1 MIDIGGAEIDKGPL
15 GVAYFFNA
23 SQQIL
28 WAKA

>member
-1 MIDIGGAEIDKGPL
+1 MIDIGRTQIDKGPL
-15 GVAYFFNA
+15 GVAYFFDA